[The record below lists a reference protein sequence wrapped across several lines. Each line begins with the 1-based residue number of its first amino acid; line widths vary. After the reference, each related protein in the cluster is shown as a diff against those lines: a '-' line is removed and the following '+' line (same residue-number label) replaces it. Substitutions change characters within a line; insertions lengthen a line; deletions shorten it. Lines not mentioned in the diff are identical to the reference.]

1 MKMKWKIEI
10 DDYSDYAKDGWEFP
24 KHYIE
29 WDQKLTGTLDDAI
42 ERAKEMLGWDEYM
55 IACIYVYNP
64 EWQEYE
70 CISSV
75 SNVPEY
81 FEHRPTD
88 YHGKEE
94 FAQYAH
100 EYGSINE
107 FLNARLDE
115 WDSYFEVFPDDETFM
130 ELAGEYYTVCKGDF
144 ENYDRKEQAKLFEA
158 VKDEVCKRTIG
169 NDEFQRV
176 EEVVNFD
183 PAKYEYDENADDE
196 D

>member
-1 MKMKWKIEI
+1 MKMKWLITI

-29 WDQKLTGTLDDAI
+29 WDQKLTGTLDDATK
-42 ERAKEMLGWDEYM
+42 RATEMLGWDEHKV
-55 IACIYVYNP
+55 ACISVYNP

-70 CISSV
+70 DISSV

-81 FEHRPTD
+81 IEKRTPNCR
-88 YHGKEE
+88 KEE
-94 FAQYAH
+94 YAQYAH

-144 ENYDRKEQAKLFEA
+144 ETLDEKEQARLFEA
-158 VKDEVCKRTIG
+158 VKDEVRKNTIG
-169 NDEFQRV
+169 DDEMHRV
-176 EEVVNFD
+176 EEVINFD
-183 PAKYEYDENADDE
+183 PAKYEYDENAEDE
-196 D
+196 DF